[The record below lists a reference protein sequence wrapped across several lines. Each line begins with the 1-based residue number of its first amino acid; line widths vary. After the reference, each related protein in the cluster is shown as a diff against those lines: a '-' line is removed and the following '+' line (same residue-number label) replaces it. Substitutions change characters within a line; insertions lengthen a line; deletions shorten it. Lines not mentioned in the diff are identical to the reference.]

1 MDIPEQ
7 LALAVDAYCG
17 QARITRAEFFR
28 QTIEQYLQIA
38 PQHIID
44 DNKPIIDPTNPL
56 L

>member
-17 QARITRAEFFR
+17 QTRITRAEFFR

-38 PQHIID
+38 PQFVD
-44 DNKPIIDPTNPL
+44 DKPIIDPSNPL